1 MWYKGDM
8 SDSHESQSPGLL
20 ANILAVAGF
29 IILIVII
36 VWGAYHLLRLTGA
49 GISSLFSGSNSEITI
64 TTPTTPVESGK
75 AFPLAWDYTPRE
87 DGSFAVLYQCKTGF
101 RFETNAPTRAALPCG
116 NAFTVG
122 AEKTINLVPVLSGT
136 TTLDVPV
143 SVVFIPAA
151 TSSTERPQGATTVKV
166 AGGSTTTT
174 PAPAT
179 SGSTGSTAS
188 PAAPRP
194 AGKPDLS
201 VRILSVGTVNA
212 VSGLIENRYP
222 GPEEI
227 AAVQFDIANS
237 GSGSTGSY
245 SFTVSLPI
253 QGGYVYTSPAQNSLT
268 PGSHVVN
275 TLRFKPVQSGGGTI
289 TVSIDPYGAVSESN
303 EGNNAAAIFI
313 GAPVWTGSYAP
324 YVY

>member
-1 MWYKGDM
+1 M

-49 GISSLFSGSNSEITI
+49 GISSLFSNTGTEIQI

-75 AFPLAWDYTPRE
+75 AFPLAWDYSPSE
-87 DGSFAVLYQCKTGF
+87 DGNFAVLYQCKAGF
-101 RFETNAPTRAALPCG
+101 RFETNAPSRAALPCG
-116 NAFTVG
+116 NAINVG
-122 AEKTINLVPVLSGT
+122 GDKTINLVPVLTGT

-143 SVVFIPAA
+143 SVVFVPAA

-166 AGGSTTTT
+166 TGGSTTAT
-174 PAPAT
+174 PAPT
-179 SGSTGSTAS
+179 NSGSTGSATTPR
-188 PAAPRP
+188 PAAP

-212 VSGLIENRYP
+212 VTGAIENRYP

-227 AAVQFDIANS
+227 AAVQFDIANN
-237 GSGSTGSY
+237 GTGSTGSY
-245 SFTVSLPI
+245 AFTVSLPI
-253 QGGYVYTSPAQNSLT
+253 QGGYVYTSPAQNALT
-268 PGSHVVN
+268 PGSHIVN
-275 TLRFKPVQSGGGTI
+275 TLRFKPVQSGGGTV
-289 TVSIDPYGAVSESN
+289 TVSVDPYGAVNESN
-303 EGNNAAAIFI
+303 ESNNTGTIFI
-313 GAPVWTGSYAP
+313 GAPMWTGSYAP

>member
-1 MWYKGDM
+1 M

-49 GISSLFSGSNSEITI
+49 GISSLFSSAGTEIKI

-75 AFPLAWDYTPRE
+75 AFPLAWDYTPSE
-87 DGSFAVLYQCKTGF
+87 AGSFAVLYQCKTGF
-101 RFETNAPTRAALPCG
+101 RFETNAPARAALPCG
-116 NAFTVG
+116 NAITVG
-122 AEKTINLVPVLSGT
+122 ADKTINLVPVLSGT
-136 TTLDVPV
+136 TTMDIPV
-143 SVVFIPAA
+143 SVVFVPAA

-166 AGGSTTTT
+166 NAVSGTAATTTT
-174 PAPAT
+174 KPTTNAKPAA
-179 SGSTGSTAS
+179 
-188 PAAPRP
+188 AAPRP

-212 VSGLIENRYP
+212 VSGMIENRYP

-227 AAVQFDIANS
+227 AAVQFDVANN
-237 GSGSTGSY
+237 GTGSTGSY
-245 SFTVSLPI
+245 SFTVNLPV
-253 QGGYVYTSPAQNSLT
+253 QGGYVYTSPTQSSLT
-268 PGSHVVN
+268 PGSHIVN
-275 TLRFKPVQSGGGTI
+275 TLRFKPVQSGGGTVTI
-289 TVSIDPYGAVSESN
+289 SVDPYGTVSESN
-303 EGNNAAAIFI
+303 ESNNTGAIFI
-313 GAPVWTGSYAP
+313 GAPVWSGLYAP

>member
-1 MWYKGDM
+1 M

-49 GISSLFSGSNSEITI
+49 GISSLFSRTGTEIKI
-64 TTPTTPVESGK
+64 TTPTTSVESGK
-75 AFPLAWDYTPRE
+75 AFPLAWDYAPKE
-87 DGSFAVLYQCKTGF
+87 AGSFAVLYQCKAGF

-122 AEKTINLVPVLSGT
+122 ADKTINLVPVLTGT
-136 TTLDVPV
+136 TTIDVPV
-143 SVVFIPAA
+143 SVVFVPSA
-151 TSSTERPQGATTVKV
+151 TSSSARPQGATTIKV
-166 AGGSTTTT
+166 TAATGAATT
-174 PAPAT
+174 PTKPTTPSTPAT
-179 SGSTGSTAS
+179 S
-188 PAAPRP
+188 AAPRP

-201 VRILSVGTVNA
+201 VRILSVGTVNP
-212 VSGLIENRYP
+212 VSGMIENRYP
-222 GPEEI
+222 GPEDI
-227 AAVQFDIANS
+227 AAVQFDIANN
-237 GSGSTGSY
+237 GTGSTGSY
-245 SFTVSLPI
+245 AFTVSLPL
-253 QGGYVYTSPAQNSLT
+253 QGGYVYTSPAQSSLT

-275 TLRFKPVQSGGGTI
+275 TLRFKPVQSGGGTV
-289 TVSIDPYGAVSESN
+289 TVSVDPYGSVSESN
-303 EGNNAAAIFI
+303 ESNNAGAIFI

>member
-1 MWYKGDM
+1 M

-36 VWGAYHLLRLTGA
+36 VWGAYHLLRLTGT
-49 GISSLFSGSNSEITI
+49 GISSLFSSAGAEIKI

-75 AFPLAWDYTPRE
+75 AFPLAWEYTPSE
-87 DGSFAVLYQCKTGF
+87 NGSFAVLYQCKPGF

-122 AEKTINLVPVLSGT
+122 ADKTINLVPVLSGT

-143 SVVFIPAA
+143 SVVFIPTA
-151 TSSTERPQGATTVKV
+151 TSSTARPQGATTIKV
-166 AGGSTTTT
+166 SAASGAPTTAKPTTTT
-174 PAPAT
+174 TTTSAT
-179 SGSTGSTAS
+179 Q
-188 PAAPRP
+188 RP

-201 VRILSVGTVNA
+201 VRILSVGTVNP
-212 VSGLIENRYP
+212 VSGMIENRYP

-227 AAVQFDIANS
+227 AAVQFDIANNGTGSS
-237 GSGSTGSY
+237 GSYT
-245 SFTVSLPI
+245 FTVSLPI
-253 QGGYVYTSPAQNSLT
+253 QGGYVYTSPVQASLT
-268 PGSHVVN
+268 PGSHIVN
-275 TLRFKPVQSGGGTI
+275 TLRFKPVQSGGGTA
-289 TVSIDPYGAVSESN
+289 TVSVDPYGAISESN
-303 EGNNAAAIFI
+303 ESNNTGAIFI

>member
-49 GISSLFSGSNSEITI
+49 GISSLFSNAGSEIKI

-75 AFPLAWDYTPRE
+75 AFPLAWDYTPKE
-87 DGSFAVLYQCKTGF
+87 AGSFAVLYQCKTGF

-116 NAFTVG
+116 NAITVG
-122 AEKTINLVPVLSGT
+122 ADKTINLVPVLTGT

-143 SVVFIPAA
+143 SVVFVPTA

-166 AGGSTTTT
+166 TAASSGTVTT
-174 PAPAT
+174 PTKPTITNPTTAT
-179 SGSTGSTAS
+179 
-188 PAAPRP
+188 PRP

-212 VSGLIENRYP
+212 VTGAIENRYP

-227 AAVQFDIANS
+227 AAVQFDIANN
-237 GSGSTGSY
+237 GSGATGGY
-245 SFTVSLPI
+245 TFTANLPV
-253 QGGYVYTSPAQNSLT
+253 QGGYVYTSPVQNSLT
-268 PGSHVVN
+268 PGSHIVN
-275 TLRFKPVQSGGGTI
+275 TLRFKPVQSGGGTV
-289 TVSIDPYGAVSESN
+289 TVSVDPYGAVSESN
-303 EGNNAAAIFI
+303 ESNNAGAIFI

>member
-1 MWYKGDM
+1 M

-49 GISSLFSGSNSEITI
+49 GISSLFSSAGTEIKI
-64 TTPTTPVESGK
+64 TTPTTAVESGK
-75 AFPLAWDYTPRE
+75 AFPLAWDYTPSE
-87 DGSFAVLYQCKTGF
+87 AGSFAVLYQCKTGF
-101 RFETNAPTRAALPCG
+101 RFETNAPARAALPCG
-116 NAFTVG
+116 NAITVG
-122 AEKTINLVPVLSGT
+122 ADKTINLVPVLTGT
-136 TTLDVPV
+136 STLDVPV
-143 SVVFIPAA
+143 SIVFVPAA

-166 AGGSTTTT
+166 NAATGAAATSATKPTTGTK
-174 PAPAT
+174 PAT
-179 SGSTGSTAS
+179 A
-188 PAAPRP
+188 AAPRP
-194 AGKPDLS
+194 TGKPDLS

-227 AAVQFDIANS
+227 AAVQFDIANN
-237 GSGSTGSY
+237 GTGSTGSY
-245 SFTVSLPI
+245 AFTVSLPI
-253 QGGYVYTSPAQNSLT
+253 QGGYVYTSPAQSSLT
-268 PGSHVVN
+268 PGSHIVN
-275 TLRFKPVQSGGGTI
+275 TLRFKPVQSGGGTV
-289 TVSIDPYGAVSESN
+289 TVSVDPYGSVSETN
-303 EGNNAAAIFI
+303 ESNNAGAIFI